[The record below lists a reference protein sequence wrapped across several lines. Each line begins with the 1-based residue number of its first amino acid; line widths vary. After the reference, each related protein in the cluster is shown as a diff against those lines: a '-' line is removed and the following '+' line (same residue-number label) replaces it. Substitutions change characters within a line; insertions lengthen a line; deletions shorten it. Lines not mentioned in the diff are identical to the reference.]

1 MAEPKAAG
9 KVCTGFSHPFVAK
22 HTVAGETVSFTDGM
36 ALARGV
42 KVSINPDVANDNIF
56 YADNAAAESDD
67 GVFAGGTVK
76 LTVDGLFQEAERF
89 IYGLPAPSE
98 VAYGESQKAM
108 MTKHGVKTTPPY
120 LGIGFVVRYQ
130 SAGVT
135 TYVPVILVKAK
146 FKTAGTEAAT
156 QEDKI
161 NWQTQD
167 LEASLFR
174 DDTSE
179 ANWKWVGED
188 LSTESEAVD
197 IIKGIFAVTDGKAA

>member
-1 MAEPKAAG
+1 MAEPNAAG
-9 KVCTGFSHPFVAK
+9 KVCTGFSFPFVAK
-22 HTVAGETVSFTDGM
+22 HIVADGKVSFTDGM

-42 KVSINPDVANDNIF
+42 KVSISPDVGDDNIF
-56 YADNAAAESDD
+56 YANNAAAESED
-67 GVFAGGTVK
+67 GVFTGGTVK
-76 LTVDGLFQEAERF
+76 LTVDGLFQKAERF
-89 IYGLPAPSE
+89 IYGLPEPTE
-98 VAYGESQKAM
+98 VAYGENQKAM
-108 MTKHGVKTTPPY
+108 MTKHGASAKPPY

-135 TYVPVILVKAK
+135 TWVPVILVKSK

-156 QEDKI
+156 QEDKK

-174 DDTSE
+174 DDTEE

-188 LSTESEAVD
+188 LPTEADAVT
-197 IIKGIFAVTDGKAA
+197 IIKGIFGVAANAEA